1 MAKKNKAK
9 KGGKNVTKK
18 TVTTTT
24 VTTTTTVDKNLDTHY
39 LLVLDRS
46 GSMSSCWD
54 STIEGLNEQ
63 LATIR
68 SLEEEYPEQRYY
80 VTLVVFD
87 YEITTVFEDRAI
99 KKIDDFDGTE
109 FPPRGSTALH
119 DAMGVG
125 ISNLKATIAKKNKK
139 EDNIS
144 TALVVVM
151 TDGGEN
157 ASKEHTSKSIKNMV
171 EELEEDGSWT
181 FSFMGA
187 NQDSVLTARNFGIG
201 AGNVVNYSSTNRGTT
216 AAYNTLSLAVT
227 TRANSNSRIYK
238 KAKATA
244 AASGSDVTFDSMNL
258 DNTSFMSSVVDGNTI
273 TEDISNVKT
282 ETSED
287 NSEDNA

>member
-1 MAKKNKAK
+1 MAKKKAK
-9 KGGKNVTKK
+9 GSKVTK
-18 TVTTTT
+18 TVTKTT

-46 GSMSSCWD
+46 GSMSSCWK

-68 SLEEEYPEQRYY
+68 SLEEEYPEQRYF

-119 DAMGVG
+119 DAMGIG
-125 ISNLKATIAKKNKK
+125 ISNLRSTIAKKNK
-139 EDNIS
+139 ESDNIS

-157 ASKEHTSKSIKNMV
+157 ASKEYTSKSIKSV
-171 EELEEDGSWT
+171 IEELEEDGSWT

-187 NQDSVLTARNFGIG
+187 NQDSVLTARSFGIG
-201 AGNVVNYSSTNRGTT
+201 AGNVVNYTSTNAGT
-216 AAYNTLSLAVT
+216 AAAYSTLSSAIT
-227 TRANSNSRIYK
+227 TRANSNSRLYTK
-238 KAKATA
+238 A
-244 AASGSDVTFDSMNL
+244 AAGGSNVTLDSMNM
-258 DNTSFMSSVVDGNTI
+258 DNQSFMSSVVDGNAI
-273 TEDISNVKT
+273 DESEDDA
-282 ETSED
+282 TSEG
-287 NSEDNA
+287 NA

>member
-9 KGGKNVTKK
+9 KGGKKVTKK

-46 GSMSSCWD
+46 GSMGSCWK

-68 SLEEEYPEQRYY
+68 SLEEKYPEQRYY

-87 YEITTVFEDRAI
+87 YEITTVFEDKAI
-99 KKIDDFDGTE
+99 KEIDDFDGTE

-119 DAMGVG
+119 DAMGIG
-125 ISNLKATIAKKNKK
+125 ISNLRTKLAKKDKK
-139 EDNIS
+139 NDSIS

-157 ASKEHTSKSIKNMV
+157 ASKEYNSKSIKSII

-187 NQDSVLTARNFGIG
+187 NQDSFLTARDFGIA
-201 AGNVVNYSSTNRGTT
+201 AGNVVNYTSTNDGAT
-216 AAYNTLSLAVT
+216 AAYSTLNQAMT
-227 TRANSNSRIYK
+227 TRANSNSRLYRQ
-238 KAKATA
+238 AVVTA
-244 AASGSDVTFDSMNL
+244 SASGSDVTLDLINL
-258 DNTSFMSSVVDGNTI
+258 DNTSFMSSVVDGDTI
-273 TEDISNVKT
+273 GEDTSNVKKD
-282 ETSED
+282 ESED
-287 NSEDNA
+287 NS